1 MKNENTHAIE
11 NDFQQ
16 EKEKSMKL
24 LKNYEN
30 GADFKGKGSFKK
42 QNLENNEK
50 FNIARNEIVE
60 QLYED
65 TEFFLASMAQDIYNA
80 IERSGLSTIPSK
92 ENVERAIAHKK
103 IRYFSDAKED
113 ELKKL
118 SGGAAQAVD
127 GKYDL
132 NPFVFYKNYNT
143 GNKKIDK
150 FFERQEKSLSLQKVM
165 TRFFKEYTYFD
176 SHNTNI
182 QGLSILEAAERV
194 SITFEKIMY
203 FEGKKF
209 SYFSLLVAIGLLR
222 EALWPWSPKKGTV
235 ERDYATSKA
244 ILKCFNLNRAENEGF
259 LKIHEDNKVALTYAV
274 GRRVEVIKTQMI
286 AWILGRA
293 IEEKIIDTLQESPNF
308 KVKESSNNENMY
320 EDIDLYLF
328 EGEKST
334 PEVETIFSPV
344 SVKTG
349 ATFSIDKLTKYRHGN
364 TKKRTAPDLYV
375 GVNEDTL
382 YIDELTG
389 QIAFKEILCYDA
401 GYIDAK
407 YAGDTQA
414 LQDFPAQPETLWVE
428 EDEFFF

>member
-30 GADFKGKGSFKK
+30 SEDFQGKGSFKK
-42 QNLENNEK
+42 LYLEENEK
-50 FNIARNEIVE
+50 FNIARNQIVE

-65 TEFFLASMAQDIYNA
+65 TEYFLASMAQDITNA
-80 IERSGLSTIPSK
+80 IERSGLSTVPTK

-103 IRYFSDAKED
+103 IRYFSDPKED

-132 NPFVFYKNYNT
+132 NPHIFYRNYDT
-143 GNKKIDK
+143 GDRKLNK

-176 SHNTNI
+176 SHDTNI
-182 QGLSILEAAERV
+182 QGLTILEAAERV
-194 SITFEKIMY
+194 SKTFEKEMY
-203 FEGKKF
+203 FEDKKF
-209 SYFSLLVAIGLLR
+209 TYFSLLVAIGLLR
-222 EALWPWSPKKGTV
+222 EALWPLAPKKGTT
-235 ERDYATSKA
+235 ERDYNTAKA
-244 ILKCFNLNRAENEGF
+244 ILKSFNLNRAENEGF
-259 LKIHEDNKVALTYAV
+259 LKIHEDNKIALTYAV

-293 IEEKIIDTLQESPNF
+293 IEEKIIDTLQGSPNF
-308 KVKESSNNENMY
+308 KVKESSSYENMQK
-320 EDIDLYLF
+320 DIDLYLF

-349 ATFSIDKLTKYRHGN
+349 ATFSVEKLTKYRHGN
-364 TKKRTAPDLYV
+364 TKKRTAPALYV

-382 YIDELTG
+382 YYDELTG

-401 GYIDAK
+401 AYLDAK
-407 YAGDTQA
+407 HTGDTEA
-414 LQDFPAQPETLWVE
+414 LQTFPVQPEVLWVE